1 MSHSSFKDETLIN
14 VSQSIKQL
22 PPLRFSPDA
31 TYVIAGGLGG
41 LGRVIATWMVSHG
54 AHNIAILSRSIPRPE
69 SREFQWLELM
79 KSRGVNVL
87 LFSCDISNAEAL
99 QKALT
104 SMAASMPVIRGVIQS
119 AMVLRDSVFENMTHE
134 AWEAVIK
141 AKIDGSINLH
151 NLVPNQRELDFFILL
166 SSVAGIVGNTG
177 QANYSAGCAFQDA
190 LARHRVA
197 RGLCGTSLN
206 LGMIQSAGYVAENPE
221 VVKLL
226 LKQGFQPVKLEH
238 VFRLLT
244 LVIVEPASK
253 PDDCQI
259 AIGIHYNYNDSTNK
273 TPPAFLR
280 DPRFVQLVGR
290 AGGGDANDA
299 GAVGIKEL
307 LRKTSSS
314 GEALKLMTDALLE
327 RLAGILGLAKED
339 IGPTQRIMDLGVDSL
354 VAVELRNWIVRDL
367 EAEVKVFE
375 ILGTDSISGFMEKI
389 GKRSKLISQGS

>member
-1 MSHSSFKDETLIN
+1 
-14 VSQSIKQL
+14 L
-22 PPLRFSPDA
+22 PPLKFSPDA

-41 LGRVIATWMVSHG
+41 LGRVIATWMHSHG
-54 AHNIAILSRSIPRPE
+54 AHHIAILSRSIPRPE
-69 SREFQWLELM
+69 SQEFHWLELM
-79 KSRGVNVL
+79 RSRGINVR
-87 LFSCDISNAEAL
+87 LFSCDISNAGAL
-99 QKALT
+99 QEALT

-134 AWEAVIK
+134 AWGAVIK

-151 NLVPNQRELDFFILL
+151 NLVPNQQDLDFFILL

-190 LARHRVA
+190 LARHRVSQGL
-197 RGLCGTSLN
+197 RGTTLN

-221 VVKLL
+221 VVRLL

-238 VFRLLT
+238 VFRLLK
-244 LVIVEPASK
+244 LVIVEPATK

-259 AIGIHYNYNDSTNK
+259 AIGIHYDYNESTNK
-273 TPPAFLR
+273 SPPAFLR
-280 DPRFVQLVGR
+280 DPRFVHLVGR
-290 AGGGDANDA
+290 ATGESGADAN
-299 GAVGIKEL
+299 GGSAVGIKEL
-307 LRKTSSS
+307 LRKAPSH

-375 ILGTDSISGFMEKI
+375 ILGTDSISGFIEKVS
-389 GKRSKLISQGS
+389 KRSKLVGQGS